1 MYGSENQSRPTRRFG
16 ADSGWVALASRGNYD
31 HWALD
36 VENPRFLVALVILL
50 DQFPRNMYR
59 DTPKMYACDAHCRA
73 LVKRGLRMGVS
84 ARLRPVERVFLC
96 LVLTHSEIL
105 DDQHLCMQEW
115 GPGYGRAQAGRAAQ
129 RIPRD
134 I

>member
-1 MYGSENQSRPTRRFG
+1 
-16 ADSGWVALASRGNYD
+16 
-31 HWALD
+31 
-36 VENPRFLVALVILL
+36 
-50 DQFPRNMYR
+50 MYR

-115 GPGYGRAQAGRAAQ
+115 GPGYGRAQAGRSAQ